1 MMPPLAL
8 PFAPIHA
15 PRSRSDREGG
25 FVLVDTL
32 TAVTVISLMLAV
44 CLVTVKVAGAS
55 ARGAQTSTQASVLL
69 KSLMETTP
77 RLPGVYQGIQGD
89 LAYQV
94 TVTATELNNVHLCRL
109 DAAVTPRKK
118 GRVYHLTGTRWCAR
132 TPA

>member
-1 MMPPLAL
+1 M
-8 PFAPIHA
+8 
-15 PRSRSDREGG
+15 
-25 FVLVDTL
+25 LVDTL

-77 RLPGVYQGIQGD
+77 RLPGLYQGVQGEM
-89 LAYQV
+89 AYQV
-94 TVTATELNNVHLCRL
+94 TVTATDLNDVHLCRL

-118 GRVYHLTGTRWCAR
+118 GRVYHLSGTRWCAR

>member
-1 MMPPLAL
+1 MLSVFGLLQGWEA
-8 PFAPIHA
+8 
-15 PRSRSDREGG
+15 RW
-25 FVLVDTL
+25 
-32 TAVTVISLMLAV
+32 LMV

-69 KSLMETTP
+69 KGLMETTP

-94 TVTATELNNVHLCRL
+94 IVTESQLNDVRLCRL

-118 GRVYHLTGTRWCAR
+118 GRIYHLSGTRWCAR

>member
-1 MMPPLAL
+1 M
-8 PFAPIHA
+8 
-15 PRSRSDREGG
+15 
-25 FVLVDTL
+25 LVDTL
-32 TAVTVISLMLAV
+32 TAVTVISLVLAV

-77 RLPGVYQGIQGD
+77 RSPGLYSGIQGD
-89 LAYQV
+89 MSYQV
-94 TVTATELNNVHLCRL
+94 NVTESELNDVRLCRL

-118 GRVYHLTGTRWCAR
+118 GRVYHLSGTRWCAR